1 MENILLLGLWH
12 RQCGGGSQQGD
23 CNQVLIFLVKVQ
35 VSAIVMGLREAI
47 LEENES
53 ERDKEQDWRTIAKRG
68 SSWFLF
74 LLSLVGSAY
83 CVVLVV
89 AR

>member
-1 MENILLLGLWH
+1 M
-12 RQCGGGSQQGD
+12 R
-23 CNQVLIFLVKVQ
+23 
-35 VSAIVMGLREAI
+35 LREAI